1 MFRNILTFNQELCG
15 LTFLRETTINRTFL
29 LFCFTF
35 TILFPYLISEM
46 YVCPIVACL
55 SMQEKKDNY
64 YEKKVAAFPKIGAK
78 EPNVFFHKV

>member
-1 MFRNILTFNQELCG
+1 M
-15 LTFLRETTINRTFL
+15 

-55 SMQEKKDNY
+55 SMQEKKDNH